1 MKYFDVLQ
9 NAIETF
15 GEQNQ
20 TIVAIEELSELQ
32 KELTKFLRGH
42 GSEEHLAEEMADVQ
56 IVFDQIE
63 IMHGNRGAVAVWQ
76 AEKASRLATEI
87 QKARGGNG

>member
-32 KELTKFLRGH
+32 KELTKFLRGQ

-76 AEKASRLATEI
+76 AEKAARLATAI